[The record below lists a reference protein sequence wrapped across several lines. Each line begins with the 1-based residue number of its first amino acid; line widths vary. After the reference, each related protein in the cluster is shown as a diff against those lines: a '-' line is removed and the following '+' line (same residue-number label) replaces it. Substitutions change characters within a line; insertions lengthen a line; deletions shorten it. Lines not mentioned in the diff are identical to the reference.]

1 MGGRECN
8 RCKNFKV
15 WEEFAI
21 NKKGKNDRKSICKV
35 CSNNEQ
41 KKLAKQRRE
50 EDPEGVSLK
59 RWEKHVAKVYK
70 LSLEEVESMLVTQG
84 NRCAICRGN
93 KKISAKRKDLYID
106 HCHRTGKVRGMLCSA
121 CNSMLGFACDNTDT
135 LRAAIIYLEKSNME
149 LAK

>member
-1 MGGRECN
+1 MEGRECN

-70 LSLEEVESMLVTQG
+70 LSLEEVESMLVTQDNG
-84 NRCAICRGN
+84 CAICRGN

-106 HCHRTGKVRGMLCSA
+106 HCHSTGKVRGMLCSA